1 MTTGTWRLTTLVIR
15 RERLIAPFWMA
26 LLAVLAAGQAGRY
39 AQSFPTA
46 RSIADFAREMAA
58 NRALTAFAGE
68 VHSPTVAG
76 MAVWKNADAIYTV
89 LALIAILTIVR
100 HTRGEEES
108 GRAELVGAGVI
119 GRFAP
124 LTAALV
130 FTAGAMVATGLICAL
145 AMISTG
151 FDVTGSLSF
160 GAAITAAGLVFTGV
174 GALAAQLTEG
184 ARAAIGLA
192 ALVLGVSYLVRFTAD
207 GSGLT
212 WLKWLSPQG
221 WSHLVR
227 PYGDDNWA
235 ALLPALALAALT
247 AALAYLL
254 AARRDLG
261 HGLIPQRP
269 GPAGSAR
276 LRSPLSL
283 AWRLHRG
290 LLAGWSVGY
299 AVAGLVLGALA
310 RSIPEVSRQ
319 GASVQEFL
327 RRYTASPEASMT
339 DAYLW
344 LIALSLGYVAALY
357 PLLALLRLR
366 KEELEGRAELLL
378 ATPVSRLR
386 WAGGHLFLALAGSAL
401 ILAVAGLTLGLAAG
415 DPFGVLGG
423 TLVQIPAVWV
433 LAGVGVLA
441 FGLLPRAAAGISWG
455 AFLFV
460 NLFGEVLGPIM
471 GIDYWI
477 AKYVVPF
484 PNLPMVLSGE
494 EFGAGPLLVMTAIT
508 IACSAAGLTA
518 LKRRALV

>member
-254 AARRDLG
+254 AGRRDLG

-269 GPAGSAR
+269 GPGGIGAAAQPPVPGLAPAQGTAGRLERR
-276 LRSPLSL
+276 LRRGRAGPGRSGALHPGGVQTGRLGPGVP
-283 AWRLHRG
+283 APLHR
-290 LLAGWSVGY
+290 
-299 AVAGLVLGALA
+299 LA
-310 RSIPEVSRQ
+310 RGVDDRRLPVADRSQPR
-319 GASVQEFL
+319 L
-327 RRYTASPEASMT
+327 RRRPLPPAGP
-339 DAYLW
+339 
-344 LIALSLGYVAALY
+344 AA
-357 PLLALLRLR
+357 
-366 KEELEGRAELLL
+366 
-378 ATPVSRLR
+378 
-386 WAGGHLFLALAGSAL
+386 
-401 ILAVAGLTLGLAAG
+401 AAQ
-415 DPFGVLGG
+415 GG
-423 TLVQIPAVWV
+423 TRGPR
-433 LAGVGVLA
+433 
-441 FGLLPRAAAGISWG
+441 RAAARHAGQP
-455 AFLFV
+455 AA
-460 NLFGEVLGPIM
+460 LGGRPP
-471 GIDYWI
+471 
-477 AKYVVPF
+477 VPR
-484 PNLPMVLSGE
+484 PRGQRPHPGGRGPDA
-494 EFGAGPLLVMTAIT
+494 GAG
-508 IACSAAGLTA
+508 
-518 LKRRALV
+518 RR

>member
-145 AMISTG
+145 AMIYMG

-184 ARAAIGLA
+184 AR
-192 ALVLGVSYLVRFTAD
+192 
-207 GSGLT
+207 
-212 WLKWLSPQG
+212 
-221 WSHLVR
+221 
-227 PYGDDNWA
+227 
-235 ALLPALALAALT
+235 
-247 AALAYLL
+247 
-254 AARRDLG
+254 
-261 HGLIPQRP
+261 
-269 GPAGSAR
+269 
-276 LRSPLSL
+276 
-283 AWRLHRG
+283 
-290 LLAGWSVGY
+290 
-299 AVAGLVLGALA
+299 
-310 RSIPEVSRQ
+310 
-319 GASVQEFL
+319 
-327 RRYTASPEASMT
+327 
-339 DAYLW
+339 
-344 LIALSLGYVAALY
+344 
-357 PLLALLRLR
+357 
-366 KEELEGRAELLL
+366 
-378 ATPVSRLR
+378 
-386 WAGGHLFLALAGSAL
+386 
-401 ILAVAGLTLGLAAG
+401 
-415 DPFGVLGG
+415 
-423 TLVQIPAVWV
+423 
-433 LAGVGVLA
+433 
-441 FGLLPRAAAGISWG
+441 
-455 AFLFV
+455 
-460 NLFGEVLGPIM
+460 
-471 GIDYWI
+471 
-477 AKYVVPF
+477 
-484 PNLPMVLSGE
+484 
-494 EFGAGPLLVMTAIT
+494 
-508 IACSAAGLTA
+508 
-518 LKRRALV
+518 